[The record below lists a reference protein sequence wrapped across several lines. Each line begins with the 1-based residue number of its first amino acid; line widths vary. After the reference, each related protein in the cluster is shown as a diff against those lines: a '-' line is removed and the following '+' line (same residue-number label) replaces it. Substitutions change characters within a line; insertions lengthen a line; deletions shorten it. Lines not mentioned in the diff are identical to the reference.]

1 MGVLV
6 HLLIAVAIMVFLMAY
21 LKLNA
26 AIGLVVGS
34 LYLGIASGLGLV
46 ETVSTISS
54 GFGGLMTGIGLPIA
68 FGIMIGKLVADYGG
82 VESIANGFLKGI
94 KKKENTPW
102 AMTATGFLASIP
114 VFYDVV
120 FVIVSPIAKGL
131 SKVTRYPLPYYL
143 GALVAGAGIAH
154 CFILPTPGP
163 LAGAEILGIPI
174 GQMFVIGAV
183 IGAVSAVLTYY
194 IYKVLL
200 DKKVIKWDPEKD
212 EEQAVQEEVKKEENV
227 KLPSFILS
235 IIPIILPIIMILFGT
250 VYNAF
255 AEVTP
260 AFVQFMSNRVIALL
274 AGAIVAII
282 ISWSVVGR
290 EKTNKSLTGSL
301 AVLGTI
307 LLITGAGG
315 SFAAVINASGSGAS
329 LTSVMTNWNIS
340 PLLFV
345 WVVAALIGAVQG
357 SGTVG
362 MITAASLIAPNIS
375 SLGVSPLYLA
385 CAAFG
390 GAMAIRWM
398 NDSGFWVS
406 TLVANLKLS
415 GGFKTY
421 SAVCGIMSVVSL
433 IVTYLLSLVW
443 ATPFGL

>member
-6 HLLIAVAIMVFLMAY
+6 HLLIAVVIMVFLMAY

-102 AMTATGFLASIP
+102 AMAATGFLASIP

-131 SKVTRYPLPYYL
+131 SKVTRHPLPYYL

-174 GQMFVIGAV
+174 GQMFVIGVV

-282 ISWSVVGR
+282 ISWGVIGR
-290 EKTNKSLTGSL
+290 EKTNKSLTESL

-329 LTSVMTNWNIS
+329 ITAMMTNWNIS

-345 WVVAALIGAVQG
+345 WVVAAIIGAVQG

-406 TLVANLKLS
+406 TLVPNLKLS